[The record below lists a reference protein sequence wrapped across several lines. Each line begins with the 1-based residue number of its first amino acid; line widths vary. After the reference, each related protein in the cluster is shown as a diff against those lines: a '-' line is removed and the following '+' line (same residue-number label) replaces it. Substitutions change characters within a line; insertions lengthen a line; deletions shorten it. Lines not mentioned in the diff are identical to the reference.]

1 MLQKTS
7 SAARF
12 CFHDGSGGAM
22 AESDMFFPFPN
33 AIFRLAR
40 LLFAAR
46 HAKIQTVILKLRC
59 RKAVFQKNAVS

>member
-1 MLQKTS
+1 
-7 SAARF
+7 
-12 CFHDGSGGAM
+12 M

-33 AIFRLAR
+33 AFFRLAR

-59 RKAVFQKNAVS
+59 QKAVFQKSEVS